1 MAQGRLVLALPV
13 RNRDFGRVFARVIC
27 ALFAVIGGLPL
38 LAGFFLSSRV
48 VEGWA
53 ARETARVLKEQLGL
67 TASFQVELKLL
78 PLRVTVNQLVVPASD
93 GGTPALSVDRMA
105 VTPRIFSLL
114 SGKLDAGDVEIDR
127 PQARIVIK
135 EGKLANLSYRLPTRP
150 KTQRAASKQAPFSSL
165 SVGDARV
172 ALDIDGVHVDTGEVD
187 LDVFAE
193 QGPTFEVAL
202 RASGSRV
209 WRERQVRGVPPPPP
223 GTIATD
229 EDVVCRLELRARYE
243 PGDILVRRLSLLGEA
258 DLDPKAGTLPSC
270 ENSREDAPGRVL
282 LRLSQARVALRS
294 GEMPLIDGH
303 VVLRGPVPL
312 VNRFVRAGALH
323 GVVSFAGDARYDGRH
338 KLPELHGKLTGNGI
352 RFKGFHLAEKLDVD
366 VNVAGDVVDI
376 PHYYM
381 AFANGDVN
389 LSNAHIEPFAPGV
402 VMRAEQVLSKNMNFE
417 GLMRDLDVTED
428 TLISWN
434 LNDLRVSKIAGTISP
449 LKIDAE
455 VYADTRDFE
464 VTDVSFRNPA
474 RKRMIGVKGAALVRG
489 KLGVRPKAFEILD
502 THTDFGQSSIFVK
515 RVAIGYDG
523 SVELSV
529 PKGARLDL
537 ADVTPI
543 VGIPASG
550 KAEMDAEMT
559 GIAPDL
565 TMLGNLAIK
574 DFVFGGFPFGDIVSS
589 KTRFKPLVLD
599 LSDVVGKKG
608 KSDFLVP
615 SARLDFDGKNAT
627 TLVIDAHVKS
637 PNFDLRDFFSIWHFD
652 TDPRFD
658 DIRGQTATDATV
670 RYVLGGPEDRC
681 AGGNLRVA
689 GSAKLSTLD
698 LFDERYDS
706 GDAQFDFRWTD
717 RDATY
722 QGVDLDV
729 PSLTL
734 RKGRG
739 TLVGSLGM
747 RQGAKIYGHFVG
759 SAVPLSHLDALP
771 TLLRAADGQLSA
783 VAEVGGTIDAMTLT
797 ASGRVSPV
805 RIGRAVL
812 PASRFDLRLEP
823 TPPPQKPIATTR
835 CGKPVFGPFDKAE
848 YDADVSTGRFH
859 GSGELFGGQIKF
871 DDLTITR
878 QRAKVIRGEVEF
890 SSLDLGVLAELSPAL
905 GNSEAR
911 VEGKFGGKL
920 ALREL
925 NMARQLES
933 KVELTIN
940 QLDFTRQGY
949 RVELASGSEPIVF
962 ENGRFSLPGLGVT
975 ATTPRGQRVTFDARG
990 SVTNLGTFPQINGKL
1005 TLRPMQLAGLV
1016 GVIPR
1021 AERAEGTLSGA
1032 LDVQGP
1038 LLAPRLTGGFDLEH
1052 GEVAIRG
1059 LPLPVSDINVAVRV
1073 ENNELRIEKASAKV
1087 GSGTLQIAGG
1097 APLIGTKLGAARFGI
1112 TARELALPLNDGIAA
1127 VADADLNLVIKP
1139 PSTDDDERELPRV
1152 TGEVTLRSFEYTRP
1166 VTMTADI
1173 SSLAQR
1179 GKRTEVQSYDP
1190 ADDVIAF
1197 EVKLRSLKAMKLQ
1210 NNLID
1215 AELDVADEGL
1225 LLAGTNGRFGLRG
1238 GVTLHPRGKIFLRR
1252 SEFEVTNGRVRFDDL
1267 TRIAPEVDVTAVT
1280 EYRRYQT
1287 NAPATAAPTA
1297 SAAGGGSA
1305 APNSGGGR
1313 WRIQLHAHGDAD
1325 KLKVDLTSDPA
1336 LAQDDIFL
1344 LLTVGLTRAELDQ
1357 SQSASV
1363 GQSVALEALGSMTG
1377 ADRAVTDAVPLID
1390 EFRFGSAYS
1399 SRTGRTEP
1407 TVTIGKRLSKRI
1419 RANVTSGVAD
1429 SREVRSNVV
1438 WQLSPR
1444 VSVEGSYDN
1453 VNDISSSTLGNLGAD
1468 VRWRLEFE

>member
-13 RNRDFGRVFARVIC
+13 RNRDFGRVFARIVC

-53 ARETARVLKEQLGL
+53 ANETSRLLEQHLGL
-67 TASFQVELKLL
+67 GASFQVELKLL

-93 GGTPALSVDRMA
+93 GGTPALSVSRMA

-114 SGKLDAGDVEIDR
+114 SGKLDAGDVEIDQ
-127 PQARIVIK
+127 PKARIVIK
-135 EGKLANLSYRLPTRP
+135 DGKLTNLRYRLPERP
-150 KTQRAASKQAPFSSL
+150 KNTSAPSKQAPFASL
-165 SVGDARV
+165 SVGDAHV
-172 ALDIDGVHVDTGEVD
+172 ALEIDGVHVDTGEVD

-193 QGPTFEVAL
+193 QGPSFEVAL

-209 WRERQVRGVPPPPP
+209 WRERTIHAVPPPPP

-229 EDVVCRLELRARYE
+229 EDVLCRLELRLRYE
-243 PGDILVRRLSLLGEA
+243 PGDVLVRRLSLLGAA
-258 DLDPKAGTLPSC
+258 DSDPEPGTLPSC
-270 ENSREDAPGRVL
+270 DNLRDDAPGRVMV
-282 LRLSQARVALRS
+282 RLSQVRATLRP
-294 GEMPLIDGH
+294 GETPLVDGH
-303 VVLRGPVPL
+303 VVLRAPTSL
-312 VNRFVRAGALH
+312 TNRFVRMGDLQ
-323 GVVSFAGDARYDGRH
+323 GVVSFAGDVRYDGRH
-338 KLPELHGKLTGNGI
+338 KLPEMHGKLTGSGV
-352 RFKGFHLAEKLDVD
+352 RFKGFRLADKLDVD
-366 VNVAGDVVDI
+366 VNVASDMIDI

-381 AFANGDVN
+381 RFANGDVN
-389 LSNAHIEPFAPGV
+389 LHNAHIEPFAPGV
-402 VMRAEQVLSKNMNFE
+402 VLRAERVDSKDMNFE

-434 LNDLRVSKIAGTISP
+434 FNDLRVSKINGTISP

-455 VYADTRDFE
+455 VVADTRDFE
-464 VTDVSFRNPA
+464 VTDVSYRNPA

-489 KLGVRPKAFEILD
+489 KIGVRAKAFEILD
-502 THTDFGQSSIFVK
+502 TRTDFGQSSLFVK

-523 SVELSV
+523 SVELSI
-529 PKGARLDL
+529 PKGGRLDL
-537 ADVTPI
+537 SDITPI
-543 VGIPASG
+543 VGIPVSG
-550 KAEMDAEMT
+550 KAELDAEMT

-565 TMLGNLAIK
+565 TLLGNLAVK
-574 DFVFGGFPFGDIVSS
+574 EFVFGGFPFGDIVSA
-589 KTRFKPLVLD
+589 KTRFTPLVLD
-599 LSDVVGKKG
+599 LGEVVGKKG
-608 KSDFLVP
+608 KSDYSVP
-615 SARLDFDGKNAT
+615 SARLDFDGKNGT
-627 TLVIDAHVKS
+627 TLVVDAHVKS
-637 PNFDLRDFFSIWHFD
+637 PNFDLRDFFGIWHFD

-658 DIRGQTATDATV
+658 DIRGQTAMDATV
-670 RYVLGGPEDRC
+670 RYVQGGPEDHC
-681 AGGNLRVA
+681 KGGNLRVA
-689 GSAKLSTLD
+689 GSTKLSSLD

-734 RKGRG
+734 RKGSG
-739 TLVGSLGM
+739 TVVGSLGM
-747 RQGAKIYGHFVG
+747 RQGAKLYGHFVG
-759 SAVPLSHLDALP
+759 SALPLGHIDALP
-771 TLLRAADGQLSA
+771 TLLRAADGQISA
-783 VAEVGGTIDAMTLT
+783 VAEVGGTIDAMTMV

-805 RIGRAVL
+805 RIGRATL
-812 PASRFDLRLEP
+812 PASRFDVRLEP
-823 TPPPQKPIATTR
+823 TPLPQKPIATTR
-835 CGKPVFGPFDKAE
+835 CGKPIFGPFDRAD
-848 YDADVSTGRFH
+848 YDADASNGQFH
-859 GSGELFGGQIKF
+859 ISAQLFGGQVAF
-871 DDLTITR
+871 DDLTISR
-878 QRAKVIRGEVEF
+878 QRAKVVRGEVDF
-890 SSLDLGVLAELSPAL
+890 TGLDLGVLAELSPTL

-920 ALREL
+920 ALKEL
-925 NMARQLES
+925 RMAAPLES
-933 KVELTIN
+933 KVELTLS
-940 QLDFTRQGY
+940 QLDLTRQGY
-949 RVELASGSEPIVF
+949 RIELASGSQTISF
-962 ENGRFSLPGLGVT
+962 ANGRFSLPGVGFT
-975 ATTPRGQRVTFDARG
+975 TTTPRGQRVTFDARG
-990 SVTNLGTFPQINGKL
+990 GITNLGTFPQINGKL
-1005 TLRPMQLAGLV
+1005 TLRPMQLGSLV
-1016 GVIPR
+1016 GIIPR

-1032 LDVQGP
+1032 LEVQGP
-1038 LLAPRLTGGFDLEH
+1038 LLAPRLTGGFDLER

-1059 LPLPVSDINVAVRV
+1059 LPLPVSDIDVAVRI
-1073 ENNELRIEKASAKV
+1073 ENNELRIERASAKV
-1087 GSGTLQIAGG
+1087 GSGSLQIAGG
-1097 APLIGTKLGAARFGI
+1097 APLIGTRLGAARFGI
-1112 TARELALPLNDGIAA
+1112 TARELALPLNDGVAA
-1127 VADADLNLVIKP
+1127 VADADLNLVIKAA
-1139 PSTDDDERELPRV
+1139 TNDDGERELPRV
-1152 TGEVTLRSFEYTRP
+1152 TGDVTLRSFEYTRP

-1179 GKRTEVQSYDP
+1179 GKRTEVQTYDP

-1197 EVKLRSLKAMKLQ
+1197 EVRLRSLKSMKLL

-1238 GVTLHPRGKIFLRR
+1238 GVTLRPRGKIFLRR
-1252 SEFEVTNGRVRFDDL
+1252 SEFEVTSGRVRFDDL

-1297 SAAGGGSA
+1297 SASTGGSA

-1407 TVTIGKRLSKRI
+1407 TVTIGKRLTKRI